1 MSDFEP
7 TLTELA
13 RTDQLIDALAARE
26 PVDVEQRE
34 DDALAALLADWRD
47 ELRWAPASALVAEAE
62 AAAALQR
69 GLAERP
75 RRRRVPAFAG
85 TAAAVLVAL
94 GGFGAMVGGAQPG
107 DALYGVHTV
116 LLGEPPSVHDDNVA
130 LTAKTELEQVQQMI
144 NQGQWDQAQDK
155 LATVSDRVQTVNDTG
170 RKQDLVDQV
179 NRLNAKVANRDP
191 NAATAGSSLPNP
203 AVAPVI
209 STTPPPNPGEG

>member
-1 MSDFEP
+1 MSEFEP
-7 TLTELA
+7 TLAELV

-26 PVDVEQRE
+26 PAEFTDGD

-47 ELRWAPASALVAEAE
+47 ELRRARASALVSEPEAM
-62 AAAALQR
+62 AALER

-75 RRRRVPAFAG
+75 RRRRVPALAG
-85 TAAAVLVAL
+85 TVAAALLTL

-107 DALYGVHTV
+107 DALYGIRTV
-116 LLGEPPSVHDDNVA
+116 LLGEPPSVHDDGVA

-144 NQGQWDQAQDK
+144 DQGQWDQAQDK
-155 LATVSDRVQTVNDTG
+155 LATVSDRVQTVNDTD

-191 NAATAGSSLPNP
+191 NATAPNP
-203 AVAPVI
+203 AVAQAI
-209 STTPPPNPGEG
+209 STTPEPAGGP